1 VSRWTAVLAPGPV
14 AAVSL
19 EEVIVTW
26 TSALD
31 GTSVDPTGQT
41 AGQTLLTVQFAFPLS
56 SGNPAA
62 PAEPV
67 TWLAAGWLLGG
78 TGYGYVAQCLTGPGG
93 VVTLAAGKSY
103 DVWSMITGTPESPAR
118 YAGTLPV
125 I

>member
-62 PAEPV
+62 PA
-67 TWLAAGWLLGG
+67 
-78 TGYGYVAQCLTGPGG
+78 GYGYVAQCLTGPGG